1 MDQITWSRPKVYKSG
16 PDYLVAVSW
25 AEGWGSCGVWADLVR
40 WMTAGA
46 AVGAA
51 CAACAAVGIG
61 PIGIAHGSHRS
72 DRHRS
77 RIASVRSASLAR
89 LCRQELRGDGCER
102 FEAAHFLVRTSGH
115 VRALAW
121 GNWNRFV
128 PG

>member
-1 MDQITWSRPKVYKSG
+1 VDQITWSRPKVYKSG

-77 RIASVRSASLAR
+77 RACAGRNSAETVASVSKQLISWCAR
-89 LCRQELRGDGCER
+89 VDTYEHWRGGTGTVLC
-102 FEAAHFLVRTSGH
+102 LVRKKKKI
-115 VRALAW
+115 L
-121 GNWNRFV
+121 